1 MIFSQIEFIFENIYL
16 HNFEMTIIK
25 AYITQILRFFRIIY
39 LIDKVRFRFHKFR
52 FHKKNNSFK
61 KNNPDFVLPSDY
73 LLYESFRLDY
83 EKYYE
88 SGLATAK
95 WLKSIFEKYI
105 ELQNVKILDWGCGP
119 ARIIRHLVNVVGG
132 NNKFYATDYNRE
144 TIKWCRDNIKDVEFN
159 LNSID
164 ARLPYEDNYFEI
176 IYGLSIFT
184 HLSESKHYE
193 WAKEL
198 IRVLK
203 PQGIFVFST
212 QGKIYL
218 SKMTQN
224 EQKKFNNDMLVVRS
238 SELEGHRIFSAFQP
252 PRFIRKLFE
261 NEEIVEHIEPS
272 ASDENPYPQD
282 LWIVRKIT
290 RS

>member
-1 MIFSQIEFIFENIYL
+1 
-16 HNFEMTIIK
+16 MTIIK

-39 LIDKVRFRFHKFR
+39 LIDKVRYYYHKIR
-52 FHKKNNSFK
+52 FHKKNNNFK

-105 ELQNVKILDWGCGP
+105 ELQNVRILDWGCGP

-144 TIKWCRDNIKDVEFN
+144 TIKWCSDNIKEVEFN
-159 LNSID
+159 LNPID
-164 ARLPYEDNYFEI
+164 ARLPYEDNYFDI

-184 HLSESKHYE
+184 HLSERKHYE

-224 EQKKFNNDMLVVRS
+224 EQKKFKNDMLVVRS
-238 SELEGHRIFSAFQP
+238 SEFEGHRIFSAFQP

-261 NEEIVEHIEPS
+261 NEEIVEHIEPP
-272 ASDENPYPQD
+272 ASVENPYPQD

-290 RS
+290 RIQ